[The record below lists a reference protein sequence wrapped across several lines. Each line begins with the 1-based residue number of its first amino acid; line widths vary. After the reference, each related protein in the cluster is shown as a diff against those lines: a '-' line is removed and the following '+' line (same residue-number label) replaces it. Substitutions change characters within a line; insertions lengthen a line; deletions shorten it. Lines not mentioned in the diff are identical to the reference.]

1 MVYNLFISHSWS
13 YSNTYEGLIKLLDS
27 DSYFYYR
34 NYSVPKDDPVHDAQ
48 NEDELLRAIMDQ
60 IKPCSAVLVLAGVY
74 AEYSK
79 WIQKEISIANYY
91 KKPIIGIEYFGSE
104 RTSSTVREN
113 AVALVKWNSKS
124 IIDAIK
130 RYG

>member
-34 NYSVPKDDPVHDAQ
+34 NYSVPKDDPVLDAQ